1 MKKKSKGFTLVETIF
16 ALAILTL
23 IAITLIPALNALLS
37 HSNSSTKEF
46 KEESKIIFAME
57 EAIEEEKA
65 GLRNIKDEDLPI
77 DYEKMVNNYPIKVSV
92 SKYKKSLYQIRATY
106 KTYDIDVIEV
116 VEWKKEDLL

>member
-16 ALAILTL
+16 ALAILAL
-23 IAITLIPALNALLS
+23 IAIILLPALNTLLS
-37 HSNSSTKEF
+37 NSKEF
-46 KEESKIIFAME
+46 KEESKIIFALE

-65 GLRNIKDEDLPI
+65 ELRNINDNDLPM
-77 DYEKMVNNYPIKVSV
+77 DYEKMINNYPIQVSV

-116 VEWKKEDLL
+116 AEWKKEDLL